1 MLVASTTCE
10 KGEREEV
17 DGGKRDWSWE
27 RGRRGK
33 GEKGEKMGGRR
44 EGEKESEGAVE
55 RRKGRGI
62 GKGKRGEAGER
73 PENEAIPF

>member
-1 MLVASTTCE
+1 M
-10 KGEREEV
+10 

-27 RGRRGK
+27 RGRREK

-44 EGEKESEGAVE
+44 EGEKESEGEGE

-62 GKGKRGEAGER
+62 GKRKRER
-73 PENEAIPF
+73 LERGLRTRLYLSSAWWSWLKYLSLHV